1 MSIVVVSLRRRQVSV
16 VSMVANQSTNVISR
30 VVVNRVTLSN
40 LGACLSSNAYMC
52 FYVKRHLDYKPFMK
66 PTYRLARDKDIVR
79 EQEQEKLKE
88 MARMREVDDALMATI
103 AGD

>member
-1 MSIVVVSLRRRQVSV
+1 MVV
-16 VSMVANQSTNVISR
+16 NQSTNVISR